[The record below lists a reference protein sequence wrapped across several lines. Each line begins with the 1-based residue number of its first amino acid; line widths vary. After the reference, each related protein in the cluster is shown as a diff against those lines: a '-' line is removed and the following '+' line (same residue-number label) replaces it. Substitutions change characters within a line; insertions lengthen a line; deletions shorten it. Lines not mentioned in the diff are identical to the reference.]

1 MSKGF
6 RGGFGQKSGGGN
18 NMQKMMQQAQQL
30 QREMQK
36 EQEALA
42 ETEFEGTSGGG
53 MVKVVMNGSHKLTS
67 IEIKPEVVDPDD
79 VEMREDLIMAAFND
93 CGDKIEA
100 ANEEKMGKYTQGLPF

>member
-18 NMQKMMQQAQQL
+18 NMQKMMQ
-30 QREMQK
+30 
-36 EQEALA
+36 QEALA

-79 VEMREDLIMAAFND
+79 VEMLEDLIMAAFND